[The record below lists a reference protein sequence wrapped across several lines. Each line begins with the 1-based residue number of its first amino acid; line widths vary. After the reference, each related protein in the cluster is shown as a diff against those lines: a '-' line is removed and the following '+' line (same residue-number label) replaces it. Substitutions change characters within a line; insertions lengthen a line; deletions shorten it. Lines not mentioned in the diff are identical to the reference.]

1 MDDAVTSGSA
11 SALRGSGTASA
22 TGGGAGGSP
31 CEREVRAAEAESTAV
46 HENGDERA

>member
-11 SALRGSGTASA
+11 SALRGSGTGA
-22 TGGGAGGSP
+22 GAGGSP
-31 CEREVRAAEAESTAV
+31 CEREVRAAEAELTAV